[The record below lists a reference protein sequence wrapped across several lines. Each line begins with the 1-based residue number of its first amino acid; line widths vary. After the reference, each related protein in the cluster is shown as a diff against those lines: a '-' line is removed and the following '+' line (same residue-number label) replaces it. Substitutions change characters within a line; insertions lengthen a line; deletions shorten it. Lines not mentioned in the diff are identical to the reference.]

1 MDLSPRSQKLVT
13 AELPFRKTARF
24 DDKLHFEGFYDSS
37 QNLTCVGV
45 YGNVTSNT
53 DYRHLQQQRLLCD
66 LGTNRPGHQRLPA
79 RAWRLVDVAVLD
91 QHVLTNQQHDMRIL
105 ISGAA
110 GFLGSHLTDL
120 LLGQGH
126 EIVGVDN
133 FITGKP
139 ENIAHLRANK
149 SATPSS
155 KPTSSSRLNIEGSLD
170 RIYHMAS
177 PASPIGYVKHQVA
190 TLKVNSQGTWN
201 LSGAGRG
208 QSRPRFLM
216 ASTSECYG
224 DPAVHPQR
232 EDYWG
237 NVNPIGLRS
246 MYDEAKRFSEAC
258 TMAYNRE
265 RKVDTRIIRIFNTY
279 GPRMDPY
286 DGRVVISFI
295 RQALHN
301 EPLTVFGD
309 GKQTRSLC
317 YVSDLIRGINLTM
330 EIDFCEPIN
339 LGNPEE
345 ITILQIAQTILAMIP
360 ESTSKITFH
369 PMPPDD
375 PRVRCPDIT
384 RAKQILGW
392 TPTVSRK
399 EGLGKMIEFYR
410 ESLSGK

>member
-1 MDLSPRSQKLVT
+1 
-13 AELPFRKTARF
+13 
-24 DDKLHFEGFYDSS
+24 
-37 QNLTCVGV
+37 
-45 YGNVTSNT
+45 
-53 DYRHLQQQRLLCD
+53 
-66 LGTNRPGHQRLPA
+66 
-79 RAWRLVDVAVLD
+79 
-91 QHVLTNQQHDMRIL
+91 MRVL

-120 LLGQGH
+120 LLSQGH

-139 ENIAHLRANK
+139 ENIAHLRGNGRYTFIKADVIQPLK
-149 SATPSS
+149 
-155 KPTSSSRLNIEGSLD
+155 IEGSLD

-201 LSGAGRG
+201 LLEMAESKGA
-208 QSRPRFLM
+208 RFLM

-258 TMAYNRE
+258 TMAYSRE

-295 RQALHN
+295 RQALRN
-301 EPLTVFGD
+301 EPLTVFGA
-309 GKQTRSLC
+309 GTQTRSLC

-330 EIDFCEPIN
+330 ESDFCEPIN
-339 LGNPEE
+339 LGNSEE

-392 TPTVSRK
+392 SPTVSRK

-410 ESLSGK
+410 ETLLKK

>member
-1 MDLSPRSQKLVT
+1 
-13 AELPFRKTARF
+13 
-24 DDKLHFEGFYDSS
+24 
-37 QNLTCVGV
+37 
-45 YGNVTSNT
+45 
-53 DYRHLQQQRLLCD
+53 
-66 LGTNRPGHQRLPA
+66 
-79 RAWRLVDVAVLD
+79 
-91 QHVLTNQQHDMRIL
+91 MRIL

-126 EIVGVDN
+126 EVVGVDN
-133 FITGKP
+133 FITGKRQ
-139 ENIAHLRANK
+139 NIAHLK
-149 SATPSS
+149 SNPSYS
-155 KPTSSSRLNIEGSLD
+155 FLERDVIEPLDLPGDLD

-190 TLKVNSQGTWN
+190 TLKVNSQGAWN
-201 LSGAGRG
+201 LLELALKKDA
-208 QSRPRFLM
+208 RFLM
-216 ASTSECYG
+216 ASTSETYG

-258 TMAYNRE
+258 TMAYCRE
-265 RKVDTRIIRIFNTY
+265 RGAETRIVRIFNTY

-295 RQALHN
+295 RQALN
-301 EPLTVFGD
+301 DEPITVFGE

-317 YVSDLIRGINLTM
+317 YVSDLVRGINGTM
-330 EIDFCEPIN
+330 ESDFIEPIN
-339 LGNPEE
+339 LGNPDEV
-345 ITILQIAQTILAMIP
+345 TILQIAREIIDLIP
-360 ESTSKITFH
+360 GTKSQIVFQ

-375 PRVRCPDIT
+375 PRVRKPDIT

-392 TPTVSRK
+392 TPTVSRR
-399 EGLGKMIEFYR
+399 EGLGRMIEFYKDDLKQKR
-410 ESLSGK
+410 